1 MPPLRQQPSR
11 IDRPS
16 PLTPETQPRN
26 TRDDI
31 RLPIVKIRTSGTW
44 RAVIV
49 DGGRA
54 TVLASPSSWER
65 RLSSGQSRHQSLASI
80 RRAQSHTQP
89 TIFAGTPATRS
100 PLTLARQSVLRVGTS
115 GPNPARG
122 IRPGKGGGHGP
133 GIRGRPRPGAAPP
146 RDRPDG
152 STDPPGGTTSLI
164 PFNPHGTGPR
174 VAARIA

>member
-80 RRAQSHTQP
+80 HDEDDQVRQFER
-89 TIFAGTPATRS
+89 PATVNEDELVKGILAGAEHS
-100 PLTLARQSVLRVGTS
+100 PRIDESKRRPQPLRRLRNDV
-115 GPNPARG
+115 PC
-122 IRPGKGGGHGP
+122 
-133 GIRGRPRPGAAPP
+133 GAGDR
-146 RDRPDG
+146 RDD
-152 STDPPGGTTSLI
+152 
-164 PFNPHGTGPR
+164 
-174 VAARIA
+174 